1 MNNYIWGL
9 REQCSDLKQL
19 EDMMLSLPEK
29 TVLGAGLDLGLFV
42 LHLVSTS

>member
-1 MNNYIWGL
+1 MNNSIWGV

-19 EDMMLSLPEK
+19 EDMMLSLTEK

-42 LHLVSTS
+42 LPLVSTS